1 MAKGGFKRRIP
12 LADALDMLAQHGF
25 EIGSEEV
32 SFDCALGRVLAED
45 VVSEMNN
52 PPFDR
57 AMMDG
62 YAVRAEDAFGA
73 SQASPVLLKV
83 VGVTVA
89 GDTVSAV
96 VGRGEAV
103 KVMTGAKAPEGADC
117 VVMVEYTQE
126 RDGVVEIT
134 VSVPPGKHISKVG
147 EDIKKGDLLLKSGTV
162 LKPQDLGVLAATGN
176 LKVKVRK
183 KPRIVV
189 VSTGTELAAPG
200 EKLGAG
206 AIYDINSYTLSSL
219 ASGLGAEVVS
229 RSIITDDESLLED
242 VLDMKWDLLLLSG
255 ATSVGEKDF
264 VPEVIRRRG
273 EVVFH
278 GVSIRPGSP
287 AGFGVVGGRPVFMLP
302 GFPVAAVTAF
312 ELLVTPYIQRML
324 GTNVAVPHPTIE
336 GLLTKAVPSQLG
348 RVDFIRVRIEK
359 HDGKISVSPVSAK
372 GAGLITTLT
381 KADGFVLLDAKK
393 EGIEAGETVEVY
405 LF

>member
-25 EIGSEEV
+25 EIGGEEV
-32 SFDCALGRVLAED
+32 SFDQALGRVLAED

-62 YAVRAEDAFGA
+62 YAARAEDTFGA
-73 SQASPVLLKV
+73 SQSNPVSLKV

-89 GDTVSAV
+89 GDTDSAP
-96 VGRGEAV
+96 VGSGEAV
-103 KVMTGAKAPEGADC
+103 KIMTGAKAPVGADC

-126 RDGVVEIT
+126 REGVVEIT
-134 VSVPPGKHISKVG
+134 VSVPPGKHISEVG

-189 VSTGTELAAPG
+189 VSTGSELSAPG
-200 EKLGAG
+200 EKLGPG
-206 AIYDINSYTLSSL
+206 AIYDINSYTLSAL
-219 ASGLGAEVVS
+219 ASRLGAEVVS
-229 RSIITDDESLLED
+229 RSIITDDESLLEA
-242 VLDMKWDLLLLSG
+242 VLDLDWDLLLLSG
-255 ATSVGEKDF
+255 ATSVGELDF
-264 VPEVIRRRG
+264 VPEVIKRRG
-273 EVVFH
+273 EIVFH

-287 AGFGVVGGRPVFMLP
+287 VGFGVVSGRPVFMLP

-312 ELLVTPYIQRML
+312 ELLVTPFIQRML
-324 GTNVAVPHPTIE
+324 GTEAAVSHPAIE

-348 RVDFIRVRIEK
+348 RVDFVRVRIEK

-393 EGIEAGETVEVY
+393 EGLEAGKAVKVY